1 MCHFASGRLGGL
13 FSFTY
18 LANDDFAIISLEVKS
33 PCGSDEAVGLTHY
46 IIPETSDQSQWVQ
59 KVNLR
64 HHALQLGEK
73 KTNKHIEQRIV
84 LKVGAEV
91 QQIQNQERS
100 NS

>member
-1 MCHFASGRLGGL
+1 MHCFASGRLGGW

-73 KTNKHIEQRIV
+73 TNKHIEQRII

-91 QQIQNQERS
+91 QQIQNQERP